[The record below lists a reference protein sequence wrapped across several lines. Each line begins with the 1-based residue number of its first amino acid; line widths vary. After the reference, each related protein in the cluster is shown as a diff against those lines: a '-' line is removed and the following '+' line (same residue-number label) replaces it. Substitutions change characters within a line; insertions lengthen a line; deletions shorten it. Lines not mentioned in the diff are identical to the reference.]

1 MALPLQSVHLL
12 KITHCTSLIEMIEIW
27 LSFMIDFVS
36 DVQEHEEEEF
46 KIQYTT
52 IYFIYIFI

>member
-1 MALPLQSVHLL
+1 
-12 KITHCTSLIEMIEIW
+12 
-27 LSFMIDFVS
+27 MIDFVS

-52 IYFIYIFI
+52 LSFIYIFI